1 MYKILIIED
10 DRVIAEEISKGLMK
24 WGYHTEKITDFSDI
38 INQFIDFSP
47 HLVLMDISLPFYN
60 GYHWCQEIRKI
71 SKAPV
76 LFLSSSCENINIIM
90 AINMGGDDFISKPFN
105 MDMLAAK
112 VQALLRRSYTFQMN
126 EVIQE
131 HNGAILN
138 ISDGTLIYNGE
149 KIELTRNEFRM
160 LQLFFSNKGK
170 ILSREALMK
179 HLWESDCFIDD
190 NTLTVNIARLRKKLE
205 EAGLPHFISTKK
217 GIGYILEDNNGA

>member
-76 LFLSSSCENINIIM
+76 IFLSSSCENINIIM
-90 AINMGGDDFISKPFN
+90 AINMGGDDFIAKPFD

-126 EVIQE
+126 AVIKE
-131 HNGAILN
+131 HHGAILN
-138 ISDGTLIYNGE
+138 ISDGTLIYNDE

-170 ILSREALMK
+170 ILSRESLMK

-205 EAGLPHFISTKK
+205 EAGLPNFIATKK
-217 GIGYILEDNNGA
+217 GIGYLLEDNNG